1 MNRMNK
7 KFLVLVSILTLLA
20 VIPARAGLQVTDING
35 GTNNVGGAATKVYA
49 GSGQLFAAH
58 NAQQLGVF
66 ISYSVIS
73 AGTSN
78 NVVQFSSSV
87 DNSNWVTNSSLMTI
101 LSTGTATVRTNFS
114 INTGGIPFW
123 RVESVQNVNAAAI
136 TNLTIYGYTKP
147 GL

>member
-1 MNRMNK
+1 MK
-7 KFLVLVSILTLLA
+7 KILVLFVAAIGMAALSA
-20 VIPARAGLQVTDING
+20 QAALQVTDING
-35 GTNNVGGAATKVYA
+35 GTNNIAGATTRTYA
-49 GSGQLFAAH
+49 GSGQTFAVH

-87 DNSNWVTNSSLMTI
+87 DNSNWVTNSALMTI
-101 LSTGTATVRTNFS
+101 TSAGAATVRTNFS

-123 RVESVQNVNAAAI
+123 RVESVQNVNVAAI